1 MSKFSFGEGRTRR
14 LLHTA
19 LTLLVLFSVLAL
31 NLAFM
36 ALAWDTNLYLDLTS
50 EGRYTLR
57 PRAVEILTAAE
68 MKDDVDIIFCAAPD
82 LLRKNESTSLVYLM
96 ALEMEKQLPNIHVC
110 WVDAARDPE
119 SVAAYR
125 RTSATVIRPDDV
137 IVASGTEYRVY
148 ATSAFFTVD
157 SETEEVVGYNGEQK
171 MTEAI
176 LSLTA
181 KDLPLAC
188 FTTGNGER
196 IPTQADGSSGYFYDR
211 VRDAGYEIMTIDLET
226 EDIPE
231 NCALLIINGATS
243 DFPSSR
249 LDDIDYASPITKI
262 DRFLDNYG
270 TLMYFRDPSAPT
282 LPNLEEFLREW
293 GIVFTVEDN
302 AGKSFAGTTLI
313 DTAAA
318 LSGNPA
324 AISGVYGESSIYE
337 DLTSL
342 SSPPKVIFE
351 NASPIRIIWQDDA
364 SSVNSSG
371 RTVHR
376 LFMTTEKAQAIDE
389 NGDTVAQGA
398 YPLMTMTSETRIV
411 DGAYCTAN
419 VIVCGSMMFHDATYL
434 ADNVFANGDVLQ
446 SAMRGVGRT
455 TISVDDALEFK
466 YYITTD
472 FTTTYDSTENT
483 LYRYDEYGDVIWVT
497 DPDTGVGSASVI
509 RVIRP
514 IEEWEKT
521 LYTVLLI
528 ILPTLSL
535 VGASIFVTLRRRYR

>member
-1 MSKFSFGEGRTRR
+1 MSKFSLGEGRVRR
-14 LLHTA
+14 LLHLA
-19 LTLLVLFSVLAL
+19 LTLLVLVSVLAL

-36 ALAWDTNLYLDLTS
+36 ALSWDTNLHLDLTG

-57 PRAVEILTAAE
+57 PRMVEILSAAE

-82 LLRKNESTSLVYLM
+82 LLRKNESTSLVYIM
-96 ALEMEKQLPNIHVC
+96 CLELEKKLPNIHVS
-110 WVDAARDPE
+110 WVDAVGDPE

-148 ATSAFFTVD
+148 TTDSFFTVD
-157 SETEEVVGYNGEQK
+157 SETNMTVGYNGEQK
-171 MTEAI
+171 MAEAI

-188 FTTGNGER
+188 FTSANGER
-196 IPTQADGSSGYFYDR
+196 IPVQADENSGYFYDR
-211 VRDAGYEIMTIDLET
+211 VRDAGYEVMTIDLET
-226 EDIPE
+226 EEIPE

-249 LDDIDYASPITKI
+249 LDDIDYKSPITKI

-270 TLMYFRDPSAPT
+270 TLLYFRDPSAPT

-302 AGKSFAGTTLI
+302 AGKTFAGTTLI

-337 DLTSL
+337 DLTKL
-342 SSPPKVIFE
+342 TSPPKVIFE
-351 NASPIRIIWQDDA
+351 NACPIRIIWQDDG
-364 SSVNSSG
+364 STVNSSG

-376 LFMTTEKAQAIDE
+376 LFMTTDKAQAVDA

-419 VIVCGSMMFHDATYL
+419 VIACGTMLFHDGAYL
-434 ADNVFANGDVLQ
+434 ADNVFANGDILQ

-455 TISVDDALEFK
+455 TISVAEALEFK

-472 FTTTYDSTENT
+472 FTTTYDKTENT
-483 LYRYDEYGDVIWVT
+483 IYRYDEYGDVIWVT
-497 DPDTGVGSASVI
+497 DPATGIGSASVV

-514 IEEWEKT
+514 IEDWEKT
-521 LYTVLLI
+521 LYTVLLV
-528 ILPTLSL
+528 ILPTTLL
-535 VGASIFVTLRRRYR
+535 IGASVYVTLRRRYR